1 MGYIKN
7 LFLFTVFSL
16 IIAGCGGG
24 NTTISDNS
32 AATNTSNNTTG
43 STGSGATTG
52 TSGGTTSSGSGTSST
67 GTAILKW
74 TAPSS
79 RTDNTAVSLSDISAY
94 RLYYGTSA
102 TNTPNS
108 ITITDATATQYTI
121 TLPSGTY
128 YFRISAIDANGY
140 EGLVSGAVQKSL

>member
-7 LFLFTVFSL
+7 LFIFMVFSL

-32 AATNTSNNTTG
+32 TATNTSNNTTG
-43 STGSGATTG
+43 SSG
-52 TSGGTTSSGSGTSST
+52 SGGTTSSGSGTSST

-74 TAPSS
+74 TAPST

-128 YFRISAIDANGY
+128 YFRISAIDTNGY
-140 EGLVSGAVQKSL
+140 EGLISGAVQKSL